1 MYKVTVQHTDGTE
14 TVVIMP
20 TKQLASI
27 AVAGVVMML
36 RGAGAEPDQQDLD
49 NMHLDEVNLI
59 LHMLRD
65 DELIATITAR
75 PISNMSLH

>member
-27 AVAGVVMML
+27 AVAGVVTML
-36 RGAGAEPDQQDLD
+36 RGAGVEPDRQDLD
-49 NMHLDEVNLI
+49 NMHLDDINLI

-65 DELIATITAR
+65 DELIATITAH